1 MMARKL
7 KMIISISLLVIAVCG
22 DDISVLGRPEN
33 NILTL
38 KNQNHFTFSVPNIY
52 GGNPKYVADEQQDL
66 TGANWVNFVVATK
79 VDSNGIAYIQ
89 VDLKKPYIIR
99 AFAVTGYPGGS
110 HKPNGEFYL
119 EGSNNAQNWKM
130 VGIGKPS
137 QWLAPGTFPFKK
149 EQIVPAIY
157 PNSYRYYRVIARGWT
172 NGHMVIYNWGLFV

>member
-1 MMARKL
+1 MAGKIL
-7 KMIISISLLVIAVCG
+7 SIISVSLLAPVVCG
-22 DDISVLGRPEN
+22 VDISELGRPEN

-38 KNQNHFTFSVPNIY
+38 KNRDRFTFSALTNN
-52 GGNPKYVADEQQDL
+52 GGSPKNVADEQQSL
-66 TGANWVNFVVATK
+66 TNTNWQRYSFQGKAGA
-79 VDSNGIAYIQ
+79 DGIAYIQ

-110 HKPNGEFYL
+110 RKPIGEFYL

-130 VGIGKPS
+130 VGIGQPS

-149 EQIVPAIY
+149 EQIVPAMY